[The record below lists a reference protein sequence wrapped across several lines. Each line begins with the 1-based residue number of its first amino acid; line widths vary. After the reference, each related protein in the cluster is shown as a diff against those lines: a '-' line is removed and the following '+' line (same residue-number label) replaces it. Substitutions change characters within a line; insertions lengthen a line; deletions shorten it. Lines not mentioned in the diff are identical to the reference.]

1 MLVKSTRREAPA
13 GTVQK
18 HKPEKKQAIGEAG
31 TAVALIG
38 EQPFFDLRFHDQQQ
52 DHAYNAAFN

>member
-1 MLVKSTRREAPA
+1 
-13 GTVQK
+13 VQK
-18 HKPEKKQAIGEAG
+18 HKPEKKQAIGGAG

-38 EQPFFDLRFHDQQQ
+38 EEAFFDQQQ